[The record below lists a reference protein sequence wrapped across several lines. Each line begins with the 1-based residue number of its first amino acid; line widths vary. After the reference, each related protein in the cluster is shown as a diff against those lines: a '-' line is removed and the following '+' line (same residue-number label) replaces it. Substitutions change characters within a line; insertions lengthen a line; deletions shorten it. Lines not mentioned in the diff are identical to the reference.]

1 MEADHGVALIASE
14 KEVWRGPDDR
24 ACKLRARRKCPCTG
38 AAARAIA
45 CAKIDIL
52 LREAPKREANH
63 PSRARS
69 VVHDRISADSWTV
82 TVRDPVTVTFERF
95 ASHVTVWVGSP
106 TAFGSAVALTVR
118 WIVTGPPLTAGTA
131 ILAGCDTVAGGRSA
145 LFHGRP
151 GDHA

>member
-1 MEADHGVALIASE
+1 M
-14 KEVWRGPDDR
+14 
-24 ACKLRARRKCPCTG
+24 
-38 AAARAIA
+38 
-45 CAKIDIL
+45 
-52 LREAPKREANH
+52 REANH

-69 VVHDRISADSWTV
+69 VVHDRISADPWAV
-82 TVRDPVTVTFERF
+82 TVRDPVTRTFERF

-106 TAFGSAVALTVR
+106 IVFGSAVALTVL